1 MRYRRPISA
10 RVRTKPQQ
18 QAAVPIPGGCRAD
31 WGHFRHTRES
41 RGVGFRTAFVSL
53 LLFFFL
59 SFFFF
64 AVSSFVSS
72 FGRSGFFLGV
82 VQVPRCRDFCAP
94 DFRRFFFVF
103 FLPLFFSFSRP
114 FFVFCLRLPMA
125 GRRAVPSRC
134 RCRKKNNTGNR

>member
-64 AVSSFVSS
+64 CGFVFCFVLWPLWFFFRCRPGAPLPRFLCTRFSPFFFCFFFASFLLFLSSF
-72 FGRSGFFLGV
+72 F
-82 VQVPRCRDFCAP
+82 
-94 DFRRFFFVF
+94 
-103 FLPLFFSFSRP
+103 
-114 FFVFCLRLPMA
+114 FCLRLPMA